1 MPQLHDKIL
10 ELRKTVGASPILF
23 AHRKTRIQKEVE
35 TRSSSTSDNPRLLKQ
50 YFAMWG
56 IPDDY
61 GTMPMKGCFS
71 KSIKERGPDS
81 KANYKIT
88 ALYMHS
94 QCDSVGLPIVLIED
108 EIGLYAEVPAL
119 EGVQVA
125 DELVIRHKA
134 KVCNNGSYGFNYVWD
149 KMEYDDKNDVVV
161 MKECDLFEISFVT
174 IGSQTDTYG
183 VRNAAGE
190 YTDEFLTEETED
202 FIKRAVPRKDQ
213 LELRNIIN
221 RHITLAKNQ
230 PLEIRQKALEENKPK
245 HGGLDYQ
252 YLIDNLKLSEL

>member
-10 ELRKTVGASPILF
+10 ELRKKVGTSPILF
-23 AHRKTRIQKEVE
+23 AHRKTKMKEVE
-35 TRSSSTSDNPRLLKQ
+35 YRESSSSDNGRLLKQ

-71 KSIKERGPDS
+71 KSIKERGPAS
-81 KANYKIT
+81 KASYKIT
-88 ALYMHS
+88 ALYMHCQS
-94 QCDSVGLPIVLIED
+94 DSVGLPIVLEED
-108 EIGLYAEVPAL
+108 ETGLYAEVPAL

-149 KMEYDDKNDVVV
+149 KMEYDETNDVVV
-161 MKECDLFEISFVT
+161 MKECDLFELSFVT
-174 IGSQTDTYG
+174 IGSQTETYG
-183 VRNAAGE
+183 VRNSAGE
-190 YTDEFLTEETED
+190 FVDEFLTDETEEL
-202 FIKRAVPRKDQ
+202 FKRIPRKEH

-230 PLEIRQKALEENKPK
+230 PLEMRQQALEGDKPQ
-245 HGGLDYQ
+245 HEGLDYQ
-252 YLIDNLKLSEL
+252 YFIDNLKLTQL

>member
-1 MPQLHDKIL
+1 MQLHKKI
-10 ELRKTVGASPILF
+10 EALRKSVGQSPILF
-23 AHRKTRIQKEVE
+23 AHRRTKLETPLNIRSAKTDDGR
-35 TRSSSTSDNPRLLKQ
+35 NLKQ
-50 YFAMWG
+50 YFALWG

-71 KSIKERGPDS
+71 KSIQDRGPSS
-81 KANYKIT
+81 KASYKIT
-88 ALYMHS
+88 ALYMHCQS
-94 QCDSVGLPIVLIED
+94 DSVGLPAILVED
-108 EIGLYAEVPAL
+108 EIGLYGEVPVL

-125 DELVIRHKA
+125 DELVIRHNKG
-134 KVCNNGSYGFNYVWD
+134 VCNNGSYGFNYIWD
-149 KMEYDDKNDVVV
+149 KMEYDEKNDVVI

-190 YTDEFLTEETED
+190 YIDEFLNEETEEL
-202 FIKRAVPRKDQ
+202 IKKLPRKEH

-230 PLEIRQKALEENKPK
+230 PLETSQQALEEDKPQ
-245 HGGLDYQ
+245 HGGIPYQ
-252 YLIDNLKLSEL
+252 YLIDNLKFSQ